1 MTQIVTESANYPAPD
16 TTGVDAREWEAR
28 LQKIAADP
36 RMREDNITISSASV
50 RKLAMPMFF
59 AGLLGLIVTIIGAF
73 SVSTIHALA
82 AFEVGLFTALAI
94 SLGSMFWVM
103 VFHSLN
109 ASWSIT
115 LRRQFEN
122 LGSVIWLPT
131 IMLIAVAL
139 IEVLS
144 GGILLRWIDTGG
156 AYSHLLEEKAPYL
169 NPGFFLVRVA
179 IYAVAWIGISQ
190 TLLRWSRKTDETGDR
205 RLGRKA
211 RFLSGFAIPVFA
223 LTCAFAAFDFLMSLD
238 YRFFSTM
245 WGVYYFASCGLASV
259 SAIAIIGVL
268 LRRAGK
274 LEGLVTSEHLHDLGK
289 LVFAFTVFWAYIAFS
304 QYFLIWYSNIPEE
317 TAWYYNRQAHG
328 YQWLFL
334 VMTIGHFAL
343 PFLLLIWR
351 RCKRTPWQ
359 LAMVSGYM
367 ILMVVM
373 DMAWIIRP
381 MVDFA
386 PGAGEEAAASGL
398 ANIWLDIAGVVG
410 VLGLF
415 AGVAA
420 LKVATG
426 PLLPTKDP
434 MLHESMKHKNYV

>member
-1 MTQIVTESANYPAPD
+1 MTQIATKTANYPAPD
-16 TTGVDAREWEAR
+16 STSMTEQEWEAR
-28 LQKIAADP
+28 LQQIAADP
-36 RMREDNITISSASV
+36 RMSEENTTISSASV
-50 RKLAMPMFF
+50 RKLAIPMFF
-59 AGLLGLIVTIIGAF
+59 AGLVGLVVTIVGAF
-73 SVSTIHALA
+73 SISPRHALG

-122 LGSVIWLPT
+122 LAAVVWLPALLLV
-131 IMLIAVAL
+131 IVAL
-139 IEVLS
+139 IEVFS
-144 GGILLRWIDTGG
+144 GGILLRWIDSGDE
-156 AYSHLLEEKAPYL
+156 YNHLLEVKRPYL
-169 NPGFFLVRVA
+169 NPTFFMVRVL
-179 IYAVAWIGISQ
+179 IYAIAWILISR
-190 TLLRWSRKTDETGDR
+190 TLLAWSKKSDETGDR

-211 RFLSGFAIPVFA
+211 RRLAGFAIPVFA

-259 SAIAIIGVL
+259 SAIAIVAFM

-274 LEGLVTSEHLHDLGK
+274 LDGLVTKEHSHDLGK
-289 LVFAFTVFWAYIAFS
+289 LVFAFTVFWAYISFS

-317 TAWYYNRQAHG
+317 TAWFYNRQAHG
-328 YQWLFL
+328 YQWLFI
-334 VMTIGHFAL
+334 VMVAGHFIF

-351 RCKRTPWQ
+351 QTKRNPNL
-359 LAMVSGYM
+359 LAVMSLYM

-373 DMAWIIRP
+373 DMVWIIRP
-381 MVDFA
+381 MVSFA
-386 PGAGEEAAASGL
+386 AEADGGEGAGLVGL
-398 ANIWLDIAGVVG
+398 LVDIAGVVG
-410 VLGLF
+410 VLGIF

-420 LKVATG
+420 MKVAKS
-426 PLLPTKDP
+426 PLLPLKDP

>member
-1 MTQIVTESANYPAPD
+1 MTQIVTESANYPAPES
-16 TTGVDAREWEAR
+16 TALSEREWEAR

-36 RMREDNITISSASV
+36 RMSEENTTISSASV
-50 RKLAMPMFF
+50 RKFAIPMLFI
-59 AGLLGLIVTIIGAF
+59 GLVGLVVTIIGAF

-122 LGSVIWLPT
+122 LASVIWLPV
-131 IMLIAVAL
+131 IMMIAVAL
-139 IEVLS
+139 IEILS
-144 GGILLRWIDTGG
+144 GGILLRWINPGDE
-156 AYSHLLEEKAPYL
+156 YNHLLEVKRPYL
-169 NPGFFLVRVA
+169 NPTFFMIRVL
-179 IYAVAWIGISQ
+179 IYATAWILISR
-190 TLLRWSRKTDETGDR
+190 TLLSWSKKSDETGDR

-245 WGVYYFASCGLASV
+245 WGVYYFASCGLGSV
-259 SAIAIIGVL
+259 SAIAIISL
-268 LRRAGK
+268 MLRRAGK
-274 LEGLVTSEHLHDLGK
+274 LEGLVTSEHSHDLGK
-289 LVFAFTVFWAYIAFS
+289 LVFAFTVFWAYISFS

-317 TAWYYNRQAHG
+317 TAWFYNRRAFG
-328 YQWLFL
+328 YEWLFW
-334 VMTIGHFAL
+334 VMVIGHFVA

-351 RCKRTPWQ
+351 GTKRNQ
-359 LAMVSGYM
+359 NLLAIMSLYM
-367 ILMVVM
+367 ILMIVM
-373 DMAWIIRP
+373 DMVWIIRP
-381 MVDFA
+381 MVTFA
-386 PGAGEEAAASGL
+386 AEAEASDGAGIVGL
-398 ANIWLDIAGVVG
+398 LIDIAGVVG
-410 VLGLF
+410 VLGIF

-420 LKVATG
+420 MKIAKS
-426 PLLPTKDP
+426 PLLPLKDP
-434 MLHESMKHKNYV
+434 MLHEAMKHKNYV

>member
-1 MTQIVTESANYPAPD
+1 MTQIVTESANYPAPES
-16 TTGVDAREWEAR
+16 TALSEREWEAR

-36 RMREDNITISSASV
+36 RMSEENTTISAASV
-50 RKLAMPMFF
+50 RKF
-59 AGLLGLIVTIIGAF
+59 AIPLLFIGLVGLIVTIIGAF
-73 SVSTIHALA
+73 SVSKIHALA
-82 AFEVGLFTALAI
+82 AFEIGLFTALAI

-122 LGSVIWLPT
+122 LASVIWLPA
-131 IMLIAVAL
+131 IMMIAVAL
-139 IEVLS
+139 IEIIS
-144 GGILLRWIDTGG
+144 GGILLKWINPGDE
-156 AYSHLLEEKAPYL
+156 YNHLLEVKRPYL
-169 NPGFFLVRVA
+169 NPTFFMIRVL
-179 IYAVAWIGISQ
+179 IYATAWILISR
-190 TLLRWSRKTDETGDR
+190 TLLAWSKKSDETGDR

-245 WGVYYFASCGLASV
+245 WGVYYFASCGLGSV
-259 SAIAIIGVL
+259 SAIAVIAVL

-274 LEGLVTSEHLHDLGK
+274 LDGLVTSEHSHDLGK
-289 LVFAFTVFWAYIAFS
+289 LVFAFTVFWAYISFS

-317 TAWYYNRQAHG
+317 TAWFYNRQAHG
-328 YQWLFL
+328 YQWLFI
-334 VMTIGHFAL
+334 VMVAGHFIL

-351 RCKRTPWQ
+351 GTKRNQ
-359 LAMVSGYM
+359 NLLALMGLYM

-373 DMAWIIRP
+373 DMTWIIRP
-381 MVDFA
+381 MVTFA
-386 PGAGEEAAASGL
+386 ASAETGEGAGVVGL
-398 ANIWLDIAGVVG
+398 LIDIAGVVG
-410 VLGLF
+410 VLGIF

-420 LKVATG
+420 LKIAKS
-426 PLLPTKDP
+426 PLLPIKDP

>member
-1 MTQIVTESANYPAPD
+1 MTQIVTESANYPAPES
-16 TTGVDAREWEAR
+16 TALSEREWEAR

-36 RMREDNITISSASV
+36 RMSEENTTISSTSV
-50 RKLAMPMFF
+50 RKFAIPMLFI
-59 AGLLGLIVTIIGAF
+59 GLVGLVVTIIGAF

-122 LGSVIWLPT
+122 LASVIWLPV
-131 IMLIAVAL
+131 IMMIAVAL
-139 IEVLS
+139 IEILS
-144 GGILLRWIDTGG
+144 GGILLRWINPGDE
-156 AYSHLLEEKAPYL
+156 YNHLLEVKRPYL
-169 NPGFFLVRVA
+169 NPTFFMIRVL
-179 IYAVAWIGISQ
+179 IYATAWILISR
-190 TLLRWSRKTDETGDR
+190 TLLSWSKKSDETGDR

-245 WGVYYFASCGLASV
+245 WGVYYFASCGLGSV
-259 SAIAIIGVL
+259 SAIAIISL
-268 LRRAGK
+268 MLRRAGK
-274 LEGLVTSEHLHDLGK
+274 LEGLVTSEHSHDLGK
-289 LVFAFTVFWAYIAFS
+289 LVFAFTVFWAYISFS

-317 TAWYYNRQAHG
+317 TAWFYNRRAFG
-328 YQWLFL
+328 YEWLFW
-334 VMTIGHFAL
+334 VMVIGHFVA

-351 RCKRTPWQ
+351 GTKRNQ
-359 LAMVSGYM
+359 NLLAIMSLYM

-373 DMAWIIRP
+373 DMVWIIRP
-381 MVDFA
+381 MVTFA
-386 PGAGEEAAASGL
+386 AEAEASDGAGIVGL
-398 ANIWLDIAGVVG
+398 LIDIAGVVG
-410 VLGLF
+410 VLGIF

-420 LKVATG
+420 MKIAKS
-426 PLLPTKDP
+426 PLLPLKDP
-434 MLHESMKHKNYV
+434 MLHEAMKHKNYV